1 MHENHDVDM
10 RLYVRVPMRD
20 GVNLSTDLYL
30 PRTTADGP
38 PYSNNLADLVCRG
51 RDLANRGYLCVIQ
64 DVLGRRDSEGHDCPF
79 FNEAQDGYDTQEW
92 IRNQS
97 WSNGRIGMYRCFVP
111 GGRAV
116 GQRR

>member
-38 PYSNNLADLVCRG
+38 ASHPLRQQSCRFG
-51 RDLANRGYLCVIQ
+51 L
-64 DVLGRRDSEGHDCPF
+64 
-79 FNEAQDGYDTQEW
+79 
-92 IRNQS
+92 
-97 WSNGRIGMYRCFVP
+97 P
-111 GGRAV
+111 GA
-116 GQRR
+116 